1 MAKKFVIRTDHAP
14 APLEGAPYSQAIRVD
29 NLVFVSGQIALKPG
43 ETALSGT
50 TVAEQTEQIFVNLKA
65 ILTAASSRL
74 DYLVKTTVFLA
85 RMEDFAEMNEV
96 YARHAGKQPPARS
109 SRSKPSP
116 TCDRRP
122 CILIAT
128 LEPGAGARLDCPRG

>member
-1 MAKKFVIRTDHAP
+1 MAKKFVVRTDHAP

-43 ETALSGT
+43 ETALTGT
-50 TVAEQTEQIFVNLKA
+50 TVAEQTEQIFLNLKA

-96 YARHAGKQPPARS
+96 YARHVGKQPPARS
-109 SRSKPSP
+109 TVQAAKLP
-116 TCDRRP
+116 
-122 CILIAT
+122 
-128 LEPGAGARLDCPRG
+128 AGALVEIEAIAHM

>member
-1 MAKKFVIRTDHAP
+1 MWTCHRSTDNRYA
-14 APLEGAPYSQAIRVD
+14 RD
-29 NLVFVSGQIALKPG
+29 NSLFLTLSSFFFFNYTATTEIYTLSLHDALP
-43 ETALSGT
+43 
-50 TVAEQTEQIFVNLKA
+50 IFVNLKA

-109 SRSKPSP
+109 TVQAAKLP
-116 TCDRRP
+116 
-122 CILIAT
+122 
-128 LEPGAGARLDCPRG
+128 AGALVEIEAVAHM